1 MYNKMNKS
9 YIYWVIFSPY
19 ITLLNILQNIYKMKN
34 LRVVLLYINSTTQYT
49 NVNTLQQL
57 KTEVAKSTSLNSNE
71 TENKVET
78 WSRMV
83 ENCTDETEEQPR
95 ATKET

>member
-1 MYNKMNKS
+1 
-9 YIYWVIFSPY
+9 
-19 ITLLNILQNIYKMKN
+19 MKN

-78 WSRMV
+78 
-83 ENCTDETEEQPR
+83 
-95 ATKET
+95 